1 MPVNVSV
8 KTHGDLAR
16 LGKFLRETGEKE
28 RVKAVFRGINAE
40 TEPIKPLLQQ
50 SARDT
55 LPKGGGLNE
64 DVAAAEIVTRTRLW
78 GKNVGVRVTAAQT
91 KRRSAALRRRNYMR
105 RHGVKSTRG
114 KKARAA
120 LAASSGGPMDLQS
133 IDRGVVYHP
142 KWGRAP
148 LVRQSVRPGWFRTP
162 LRTIAAQ
169 RVRRAVV
176 TAVQEYLKQAAA
188 AAGGPRRA
196 A

>member
-1 MPVNVSV
+1 MPVSVSV

-16 LGKFLRETGEKE
+16 LGKFLRDSGEKE
-28 RVKAVFRGINAE
+28 RVKEVFRAINAE

-55 LPKGGGLNE
+55 LPASGGLNE
-64 DVAAAEIVTRTRLW
+64 DVAAAVIATRTRLW
-78 GKNVGVRVTAAQT
+78 GRNVGVRVTAAQT
-91 KRRSAALRRRNYMR
+91 KRKSAALRRRNYMR
-105 RHGVKSTRG
+105 RHNVKSTRG
-114 KKARAA
+114 ARAK
-120 LAASSGGPMDLQS
+120 AAIAGSSAGPMDLQS

-142 KWGRAP
+142 TWGHRP

-162 LRTIAAQ
+162 LRTVAAQ
-169 RVRRAVV
+169 RIRRATVA
-176 TAVQEYLKQAAA
+176 AVQRYLEQAAR